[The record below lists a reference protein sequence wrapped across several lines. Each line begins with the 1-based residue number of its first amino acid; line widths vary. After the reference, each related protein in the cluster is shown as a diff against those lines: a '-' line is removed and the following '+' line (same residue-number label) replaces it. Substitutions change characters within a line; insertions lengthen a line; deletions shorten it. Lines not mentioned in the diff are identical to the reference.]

1 MDHLVKGM
9 SDLWNEE
16 RYMLAQADED
26 QNIKEMVEYAN
37 NIHSQLM
44 TFQGQQQQLTNKIE
58 KVIHGEEEKVLQT
71 YTVPAKE
78 VRLEAEKWK
87 PAIQEEIGSL
97 TSTKTIIRMT
107 KEDALAWR
115 HQAHHW
121 KRSRTRKAPLGISR
135 ARIAACDKFIHG
147 NSLADPQY

>member
-1 MDHLVKGM
+1 MEG
-9 SDLWNEE
+9 
-16 RYMLAQADED
+16 DED
-26 QNIKEMVEYAN
+26 QDIKEMVEYAN